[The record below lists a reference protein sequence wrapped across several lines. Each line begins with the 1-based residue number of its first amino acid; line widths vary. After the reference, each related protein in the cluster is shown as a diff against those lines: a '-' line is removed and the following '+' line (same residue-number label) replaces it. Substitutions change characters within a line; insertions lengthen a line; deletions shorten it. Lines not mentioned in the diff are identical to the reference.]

1 MQRLNV
7 LAINLA
13 AKVSMSEPPPA
24 DVMMKVRRCQAY
36 REYPAGR
43 PSE

>member
-24 DVMMKVRRCQAY
+24 DVMMKVRRCLP
-36 REYPAGR
+36 RVPGR
-43 PSE
+43 PADSE